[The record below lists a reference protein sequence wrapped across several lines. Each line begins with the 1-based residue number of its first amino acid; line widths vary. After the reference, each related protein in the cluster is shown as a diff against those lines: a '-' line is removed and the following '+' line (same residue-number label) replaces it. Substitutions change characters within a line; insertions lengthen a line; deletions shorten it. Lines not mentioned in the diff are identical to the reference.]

1 MSMPLSLGFFG
12 LFGRSPALRDF
23 DRALRAVDLH
33 PKLVPEAVKL
43 TALKLL
49 GEETRG
55 RDISPTA
62 QEAGASLLAYCMLG
76 ADAFAE
82 ANGSDLTAAV
92 ERRMEEA
99 LQTGDSLD
107 AKLILLALHAKVVQP
122 SVIEAFE
129 LESAE

>member
-92 ERRMEEA
+92 ERRMEDA